1 MARPTSVILDDD
13 APAPYAGQAGET
25 ARHGF
30 EWGLAAALIGAPF
43 LIMGPLAILFSVIF
57 WNSGSLNHGLNH
69 SEVQWSEIA
78 SIICAA
84 GAELLCIVGV
94 IFGMRGL
101 GKARQARQPTAL
113 PLTGILLCV
122 AAMVM
127 WLIVGIDLVMM
138 FEYFLRWNG
147 R

>member
-13 APAPYAGQAGET
+13 VSPSYTGQSLET

-30 EWGLAAALIGAPF
+30 EYGLAAALIGATF
-43 LIMGPLAILFSVIF
+43 LVMGPVAVIF
-57 WNSGSLNHGLNH
+57 SLVFWNGGSLNHGLNH
-69 SEVQWSEIA
+69 SEVLWTEIA

-84 GAELLCIVGV
+84 GAELLCTIGV
-94 IFGMRGL
+94 IFGLRGL
-101 GKARQARQPTAL
+101 NKARQARQPTAL
-113 PLTGILLCV
+113 PVTGMLLCI

-138 FEYFLRWNG
+138 FEYFLSWHG